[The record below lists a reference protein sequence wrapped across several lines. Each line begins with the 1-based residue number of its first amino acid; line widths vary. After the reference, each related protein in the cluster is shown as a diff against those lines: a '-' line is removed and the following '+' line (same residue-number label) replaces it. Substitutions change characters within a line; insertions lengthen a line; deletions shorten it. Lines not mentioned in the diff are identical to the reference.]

1 MSEQISPNA
10 NSNERDYGPFTN
22 GGNDDI
28 SHGMEGVIE
37 ELKTMQFPQDDDAVS
52 TNEAKPEQSQA
63 SLPSDEQIK
72 H

>member
-28 SHGMEGVIE
+28 SHGMKAVLE
-37 ELKTMQFPQDDDAVS
+37 EVEKMTFPPNNDSVDAK
-52 TNEAKPEQSQA
+52 EEKPEQSQD